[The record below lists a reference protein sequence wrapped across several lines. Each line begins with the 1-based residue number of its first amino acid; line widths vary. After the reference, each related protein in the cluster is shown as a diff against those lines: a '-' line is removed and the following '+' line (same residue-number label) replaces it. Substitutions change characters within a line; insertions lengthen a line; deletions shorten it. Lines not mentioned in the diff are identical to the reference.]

1 MRSSRPLLD
10 QGCRDDQR
18 QDNKFHHER
27 QLVLVVKD
35 SADGCCSEDNG
46 NQSECHGG
54 SEALFCHGI
63 GNTQRSYRSTPFQRD
78 QSISPETNLR
88 RTVFQQQG
96 SVSNQE
102 HCAKDSLLVSH
113 LLSYTKWVRGSA
125 MKIDSANAQPMG
137 SLIFEG
143 GHKPFHALACPL
155 KPASV
160 RISRKA

>member
-1 MRSSRPLLD
+1 M
-10 QGCRDDQR
+10 
-18 QDNKFHHER
+18 
-27 QLVLVVKD
+27 KD
-35 SADGCCSEDNG
+35 SADGCCGEDNG
-46 NQSECHGG
+46 DQSECHGG
-54 SEALFCHGI
+54 SEALFCDAIEHTPLGVSKS
-63 GNTQRSYRSTPFQRD
+63 TVQMESAEVPRSKSDGP
-78 QSISPETNLR
+78 
-88 RTVFQQQG
+88 G